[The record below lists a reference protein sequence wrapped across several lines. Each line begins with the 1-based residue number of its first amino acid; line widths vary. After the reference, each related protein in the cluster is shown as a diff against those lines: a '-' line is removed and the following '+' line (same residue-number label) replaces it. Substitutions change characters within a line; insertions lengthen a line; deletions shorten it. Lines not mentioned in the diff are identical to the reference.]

1 MTDPAARLPNPKRFE
16 TSVLTL
22 WIDRGMTWFIR
33 SGGMLVIFAVFGIFL
48 FIGAQVLPLFRS
60 AYVTPL
66 STVALPKEITPQ
78 QVSGLISDEWGELPA
93 VLSKAGTL
101 TFLPQD
107 GSAPRTVGLDLGE
120 GPGAQV
126 TASHFDHRGQRIFLG
141 TADGKFAIRRLS
153 FSPEF
158 KPTGER
164 TIVGALKSDF
174 TVPFGTTGKPLLAV
188 GFGERDGHQLI
199 AGIQEIDGKSVVTA
213 VPLTVKKSLIGS
225 PKIVAEDPID
235 LTSKITGK
243 PQRLLVD
250 ERGGSVIVAN
260 DEGTVFYFFNGP
272 DGLEL
277 RQTFRPF
284 DDQPSSTLASLDFLL
299 GDVSLVVT
307 NASGLNRL
315 FSLYIKPG
323 SDIRQFG
330 HTKDFDKLDGGA
342 QTFSPSV
349 RNKCFLL
356 THGKEAS
363 LRHGTSSATRWED
376 HLEFPITHAA
386 LSGKY
391 HRVFLLDDQG
401 TLHNYTLDDP
411 HPEAGMTALFGKVWY
426 EGADAPKYEYQS
438 SGSDDSEAKL
448 SMVPLLLGSF
458 KGTVYAMLFALPIA
472 ILGALYT
479 AEFMHPRFKSIVKP
493 VVEIMASLPS
503 VVLGFMAAIW
513 LAPLIE
519 EKVPSILMVAFVV
532 PTCALLFGWLWSKA
546 TPQVRSHIR
555 PGYEY
560 LYYLPILIVTIIVAW
575 SLGPVLE
582 SLFFTYN
589 GQGDF
594 RQWWRNS
601 SGLPFEQRNSLVVGV
616 MMGFAVIP
624 IIFTIAEDAM
634 SNVPPNLRSAS
645 LALGASR
652 WQTALRVVLPTASAG
667 IFSAIM
673 IGFGRAIG
681 ETMIVVMATGNT
693 AIMSMNIFD
702 GMRTLSANIAVELPE
717 AAVHSTLFRTLF
729 LGALLLFLL
738 TFLINTAAE
747 LLRQHLREKY
757 KTV

>member
-1 MTDPAARLPNPKRFE
+1 
-16 TSVLTL
+16 
-22 WIDRGMTWFIR
+22 MTWFIR
-33 SGGMLVIFAVFGIFL
+33 SGGLLVILAVFGIFL
-48 FIGAQVLPLFRS
+48 FIGAQVVPLFIS
-60 AYVTPL
+60 AGVVPL
-66 STVALPKEITPQ
+66 TTVSIPKELPPQ
-78 QVSGLISDEWGELPA
+78 QIRGLLSDEWGELPA
-93 VLSKAGTL
+93 VLSSAGTM

-107 GSAPRTVGLDLGE
+107 GSAPRTVGLDLGD
-120 GPGAQV
+120 GLGAQV
-126 TASHFDHRGQRIFLG
+126 TASHIDHRRERIFLG
-141 TADGKFAIRRLS
+141 TADGRFAIRRLS

-164 TIVGALKSDF
+164 TIVGEVKSDF
-174 TVPFGTTGKPLLAV
+174 TLPLGTSGKPLLAV
-188 GFGERDGHQLI
+188 GFGERDGHQL
-199 AGIQEIDGKSVVTA
+199 AAAIQQDVEGKATVIA
-213 VPLTVKKSLIGS
+213 VPLTMKKALIGK
-225 PKIVAEDPID
+225 PKIVAEAPID
-235 LTSKITGK
+235 LTNKIIGT

-250 ERGGSVIVAN
+250 ERGGSVIVTN
-260 DEGTVFYFFNGP
+260 NTGTVFYFFNGQN
-272 DGLEL
+272 GLEL

-284 DDQPSSTLASLDFLL
+284 EDQPAATLASIDFLL

-307 NASGLNRL
+307 SSTGLNRL
-315 FSLYIKPG
+315 FSLHVKPG
-323 SDIRQFG
+323 TEIRQFG
-330 HTKDFDKLDGGA
+330 HTKDFAPLDGGA
-342 QTFSPSV
+342 ETFSPSV
-349 RNKCFLL
+349 RNKSFLL

-363 LRHGTSSATRWED
+363 LRHGTSAATRWED
-376 HLEFPITHAA
+376 HLDFPITHAA

-391 HRVFLLDDQG
+391 HRIFLLDDQG
-401 TLHNYTLDDP
+401 TLHAYSLDDP
-411 HPEAGMTALFGKVWY
+411 HPEAGLTALFGKVWY

-458 KGTVYAMLFALPIA
+458 KGTLYAMLFALPIA
-472 ILGALYT
+472 VLGALYT
-479 AEFMHPRFKSIVKP
+479 AEFMNPRFKSIVKP
-493 VVEIMASLPS
+493 MVEIMASLPTEEM
-503 VVLGFMAAIW
+503 GFMAAIW
-513 LAPLIE
+513 LSPLIE
-519 EKVPSILMVAFVV
+519 EKVPSILMVVLIV
-532 PTCALLFGWLWSKA
+532 PTCALLFGWLWSRA
-546 TPQVRSHIR
+546 SPQVRSSIR

-560 LYYLPILIVTIIVAW
+560 LYYLPILIVTIIAAW
-575 SLGPVLE
+575 SLGPLLE
-582 SLFFTYN
+582 SLLFTYN
-589 GQGDF
+589 GHGDF

-601 SGLPFEQRNSLVVGV
+601 TTLPFEQRNSLVVGV

-693 AIMSMNIFD
+693 AIMSMNMFD

>member
-1 MTDPAARLPNPKRFE
+1 M
-16 TSVLTL
+16 TL

-33 SGGMLVIFAVFGIFL
+33 SGGVAVIIAVFGIFL
-48 FIGAQVLPLFRS
+48 FIGAQVVPLFIS
-60 AYVTPL
+60 AHVAPL
-66 STVALPKEITPQ
+66 STVSVPKEIQPQ
-78 QVSGLISDEWGELPA
+78 QIRGLISDEWGELPA
-93 VLSKAGTL
+93 VLSSAGSL

-107 GSAPRTVGLDLGE
+107 GTAPRTVGLDLGE

-126 TASHFDHRGQRIFLG
+126 TASHMDHRGQRIFLG
-141 TADGKFAIRRLS
+141 TADGRFAIRRLS
-153 FSPEF
+153 FTPEF
-158 KPTGER
+158 KATGER
-164 TIVGALKSDF
+164 TIVGELKSDF
-174 TVPFGTTGKPLLAV
+174 TIPLGVTGKPLLAI
-188 GFGERDGHQLI
+188 GFGERDGHQLV
-199 AGIQEIDGKSVVTA
+199 AAIQQDVEGKSSVIA

-225 PKIVAEDPID
+225 PKIIAETPID
-235 LTSKITGK
+235 LTSKIIGK

-260 DEGTVFYFFNGP
+260 EDGMVFYFFNGP

-284 DDQPSSTLASLDFLL
+284 EDQQPTTLASLDFLL

-307 NASGLNRL
+307 NPAGLNRL

-323 SDIRQFG
+323 SDLRQFG
-330 HTKDFDKLDGGA
+330 LTKEFAKLDGGA
-342 QTFSPSV
+342 DTYSPSV

-356 THGKEAS
+356 TDGKEAS
-363 LRHGTSSATRWED
+363 LRHGTSATTRWED
-376 HLEFPITHAA
+376 HLPFPITQSAI
-386 LSGKY
+386 SGKY
-391 HRVFLLDDQG
+391 HRIFLLDDQG
-401 TLHNYTLDDP
+401 TLHNYKLDDP

-426 EGADAPKYEYQS
+426 EGAEAPKYEYQS

-458 KGTVYAMLFALPIA
+458 KGTFYAMLFALPIA

-479 AEFMHPRFKSIVKP
+479 AEFMHPRFRTIVKP

-519 EKVPSILMVAFVV
+519 EKVPSILMVALLV
-532 PTCALLFGWLWSKA
+532 PLCAMLFGYLWSMA
-546 TPQVRSHIR
+546 PPFVRAKIR

-560 LYYLPILIVTIIVAW
+560 IYYMPLLILSLVVAW
-575 SLGPVLE
+575 SLGPLLE
-582 SLFFTYN
+582 SIFFTYN

-601 SGLPFEQRNSLVVGV
+601 TGLPFEQRNSMVVGV

-634 SNVPPNLRSAS
+634 SNVPAALRSAS
-645 LALGASR
+645 LACGASR
-652 WQTALRVVLPTASAG
+652 WQTAIRVVLPTASAG

-757 KTV
+757 KTI